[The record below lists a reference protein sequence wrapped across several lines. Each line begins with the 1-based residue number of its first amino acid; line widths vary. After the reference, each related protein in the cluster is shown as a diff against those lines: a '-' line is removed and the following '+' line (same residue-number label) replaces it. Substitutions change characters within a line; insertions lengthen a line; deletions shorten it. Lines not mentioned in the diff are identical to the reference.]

1 MFLKN
6 NNKKTAIDILIILF
20 LTIFCLSF
28 FIQNKIILG
37 DDLTFH
43 LNRFLGIANCFEDGQ
58 IPPRIYPYAN
68 NYYGYATPLF
78 YCDLFLYPFGILFHY
93 GLSAVYCYKLC
104 VFTYTLLGNLFVY
117 FIFKKETNNRKISLI
132 AVMLY
137 CFASYH
143 IQNVYVRAALGEI
156 LSMTFVPLVLYAIYK
171 ILVKNQDAWVL
182 LGIGFSCMVMSHL
195 ISSFLYGMFFFV
207 MIVAYIVV
215 NRKDLNLIKRSLIT
229 ILKGTIL
236 AVLLTSWY
244 LFPMFE
250 QFMSQ
255 DFWLNANANY
265 NDLSDGVQTLKQAFG
280 NVFALTNWRTFKVKK
295 SASVG
300 LVLSMLPLGLFFV
313 RKNKYIAIISAYCVF
328 CYLIILGVIPGGFL
342 NITQF
347 YFRLYI
353 VIFPLLVIDVVYL
366 LLNINK
372 KNIKNVLIVLICV
385 YSCLNTLFAI
395 RETYHGKYYLNNNAP
410 FDEINYINS
419 YLFDLDYNHDELG
432 GFEYAPYTELVDY
445 VDDGRELKIM
455 DEYGVYVYLTEDY
468 KQYFST
474 LTFTYDLK
482 RATKIMFP
490 ISYYKGYSAYEL
502 IGDEWKKIDISYDET
517 YKKLT
522 IDNELGVHTYKVTYT
537 GTTVQHITLWA
548 SIVTF
553 VGLLFMNIKNKVW
566 RKS

>member
-1 MFLKN
+1 MDIKKI
-6 NNKKTAIDILIILF
+6 NKKIIIDILLIIFITTFSLLF
-20 LTIFCLSF
+20 LF
-28 FIQNKIILG
+28 QDKIILG

-78 YCDLFLYPFGILFHY
+78 YCDLFLYPFGVLFHY

-104 VFTYTLLGNLFVY
+104 IFTYTLLGNLFVY
-117 FIFKKETNNRKISLI
+117 YIFKKETDNRKISLI
-132 AVMLY
+132 AVILY

-171 ILVKNQDAWVL
+171 VLVKNKNSWIL
-182 LGIGFSCMVMSHL
+182 LGVSFSCMVMSHL
-195 ISSFLYGMFFFV
+195 ISTFLYGMFFFV
-207 MIVAYIVV
+207 MIVVYIII
-215 NRKDLNLIKRSLIT
+215 NRKDFNLIKSTMIT

-250 QFMSQ
+250 QFLSQ

-265 NDLSDGVQTLKQAFG
+265 NDLSDGVQSLKQAFG
-280 NVFALTNWRTFKVKK
+280 NVFALINWKSFKVKK

-300 LVLSMLPLGLFFV
+300 LVLSLLPFGLFFV
-313 RKNKYIAIISAYCVF
+313 KKNKYITAISAYCVF
-328 CYLIILGVIPGGFL
+328 CYLIILGVIPGEFL

-372 KNIKNVLIVLICV
+372 RIIQNILIGVICI
-385 YSCLNTLFAI
+385 YSCLNVCFAV
-395 RETYHGKYYLNNNAP
+395 RETYNGKYYLNNDAT

-445 VDDGRELKIM
+445 IDDGRELKIM

-502 IGDEWKKIDISYDET
+502 IGDEWKKIGISYDET

-537 GTTVQHITLWA
+537 GTPVQHITLGI
-548 SIVTF
+548 SVVTT
-553 VGLLFMNIKNKVW
+553 VVLLIMFIKTKLW
-566 RKS
+566 RKA